1 MNKTPALATSTT
13 KTTSSTKTVPKT
25 VKKVTTVRRVK
36 VQEPVSEPD
45 LQPEVTVQTEQENN
59 TPTEVVETTPSFRQ
73 RLENLIQANQSHMLV
88 MKSQVVELKK
98 LQREH
103 EQLLK
108 DASRK
113 TKSKKL
119 VRDFTKP
126 RRSTGFAEPVVVSD
140 ELYTFLVKT
149 KATMKDPSFTPS
161 SQEEYDNWPRIP
173 VKTGVPVA
181 RTDVTSHLSKY
192 IKEHNLQNP
201 NERREIVPD
210 AALKKLFSD
219 AVETSK
225 SDSSKKVYTYL
236 KLQTYVNHHFPARKV
251 ETTV

>member
-13 KTTSSTKTVPKT
+13 KTTPSTKTVKKST
-25 VKKVTTVRRVK
+25 VARRVK
-36 VQEPVSEPD
+36 VTEPVVEPES
-45 LQPEVTVQTEQENN
+45 QPEVVVQTEQDNN
-59 TPTEVVETTPSFRQ
+59 TTTGVVESTPSFRQ

-88 MKSQVVELKK
+88 MKSQIVELKK

-103 EQLLK
+103 EQLLR

-126 RRSTGFAEPVVVSD
+126 RRSTGFAEPVIVSD

-149 KATMKDPSFTPS
+149 KATMKDPNFTPS

-201 NERREIVPD
+201 SERREIVPD
-210 AALKKLFSD
+210 AALKKLFSES
-219 AVETSK
+219 VETSK
-225 SDSSKKVYTYL
+225 SDPSKKVYTYL
-236 KLQTYVNHHFPARKV
+236 KLQTYVNHHFPARKI